1 MKNLNQIE
9 ERLKKS
15 AEDELEQVVQGFV
28 KSLEFLQEKYGGGLW
43 FDLSEEVVSHS
54 HHSSSC
60 MNLYRFKSAILKSVK
75 MSYTK
80 AMVAKKSK
88 ELIDKLEL
96 I

>member
-15 AEDELEQVVQGFV
+15 AEEELERVVQGFV
-28 KSLEFLQEKYGGGLW
+28 NSLEFLQEKYGGGLW
-43 FDLSEEVVSHS
+43 FDLSEEVVGHS